1 MSTKNHHADAIL
13 DQNLRHLG
21 QSIELPVDATPE
33 QQARWKQMPAAI
45 GTETTP
51 HDALRFW
58 QAMRRFAPIAA
69 VVAFAAPLVVLLIIT
84 IKGATPATA
93 ATVFDGLRNALADS
107 IWIDLERVDLGPVQV
122 RGQIYLEFGPDPESS
137 MDDLLYSE
145 LHVKLLADNPRWED
159 IDAVAVTSQTPD
171 DAWTYTRGNGIGGP
185 VTERPDG
192 RLVPW
197 TPESFVRTR
206 SWSDILSQPLGRFGG
221 IPIRMSLGDGED
233 QVTYGFPGAQ
243 RAYISSLMDWLLA
256 FSGEATARKLIDDL
270 EALAQDV
277 TIDTTRDDDWI
288 LSARGDFG
296 PPAAKVIPTI
306 TFDFVARF
314 VPETGRLF
322 GTETRNASA
331 DGQEIQGAVYDA
343 QSEMALLLLG
353 LKTIDELVAYLTPIS
368 ESTEFDRSDPT
379 QGILRAMSVTIP
391 HELVEAALIHPPNEV
406 ELLIHYDPKA
416 RLVRRAE
423 FVGVGSSDGIIR
435 IELGSEGFDPAL
447 LDPAWWTQEATDRH
461 Q

>member
-1 MSTKNHHADAIL
+1 MSTKNHDANAIF
-13 DQNLRHLG
+13 DQNLHHLG
-21 QSIELPVDATPE
+21 QSVELPADATPE
-33 QQARWKQMPAAI
+33 QQARWKQMPEAV
-45 GTETTP
+45 GTKTTP
-51 HDALRFW
+51 HDALRFG
-58 QAMRRFAPIAA
+58 QGMRRFAPVAA
-69 VVAFAAPLVVLLIIT
+69 VVDFAAPLVVFLMVAV
-84 IKGATPATA
+84 KGATPATA
-93 ATVFDGLRNALADS
+93 ATVFDGLRNALGDS
-107 IWIDLERVDLGPVQV
+107 IWIDLEGVDLGPVQV
-122 RGQIYLEFGPDPESS
+122 RGQIYLEFGPDPESA

-185 VTERPDG
+185 VSERSDG

-197 TPESFVRTR
+197 TPESFVRKR
-206 SWSDILSQPLGRFGG
+206 SWSDILSQPLGQFGG
-221 IPIRMSLGDGED
+221 IPIRMSLWDGED

-243 RAYISSLMDWLLA
+243 RAYISSLLEWLLA
-256 FSGEATARKLIDDL
+256 FSGEATARQIIDDL

-277 TIDTTRDDDWI
+277 SIDTTQDDLWI

-314 VPETGRLF
+314 VPETGRVRS
-322 GTETRNASA
+322 TETRNASA

-391 HELVEAALIHPPNEV
+391 HKLVEAALIHRPSEV
-406 ELLIHYDPKA
+406 ELLIHYDPEA

-423 FVGVGSSDGIIR
+423 FVGVGSSDGTIR

-447 LDPAWWTQEATDRH
+447 LDPAWWTQAATDRH